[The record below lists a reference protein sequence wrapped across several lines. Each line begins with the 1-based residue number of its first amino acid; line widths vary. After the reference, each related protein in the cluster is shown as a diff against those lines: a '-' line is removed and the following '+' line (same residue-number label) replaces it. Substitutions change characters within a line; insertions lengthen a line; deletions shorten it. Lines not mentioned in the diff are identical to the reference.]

1 MNVWLVTIGE
11 PVPISEN
18 KLRLHR
24 TGILFDYLSKRG
36 TTKTIWW
43 TSNFS
48 HFLKKKIDG
57 DKKNFYSE
65 EAIINLINS
74 PGYKKNI
81 SIRRFYDHLILA
93 LNFRKLIKRED
104 PPDIIICSFP
114 TILLSYFS
122 IRYSKKHKIPIL
134 IDFRD
139 NWPDIFV
146 DFLPPSLKF
155 FGKIIFSPY
164 KIISNYIFKNAT
176 GIISITNNFLKIAL
190 AKAKREKKIYDNY
203 FPLGYNKL
211 SSIKSYNGKLKK
223 FPIDEKKINL
233 CFIGTLGGSFNLDYV
248 IDAFNSNKLNN
259 FRIFI
264 CGDGDFRGKLEKK
277 AISKNIFFPGYI
289 DAIDIK
295 YLLKKCQIGL
305 CPYIPKHDFLNSI
318 PGKAIEYMSEGLY
331 LMSSLGNGVLGN
343 FIKKNKIGINYSN
356 SETFINQ
363 LKSIKLKKEDSKYIM
378 DLYKK
383 LFDSKVVYKNYI
395 DHINFVVKHFNS
407 K

>member
-1 MNVWLVTIGE
+1 MNIWLVTIGE
-11 PVPISEN
+11 PIPVTEN

-24 TGILFDYLSKRG
+24 TGILYKKICSENNKKVTWF
-36 TTKTIWW
+36 
-43 TSNFS
+43 TSNFN
-48 HFLKKKIDG
+48 HFLKKKISL
-57 DKKNFYSE
+57 DKKVKKSDNNS
-65 EAIINLINS
+65 LILLKS
-74 PGYKKNI
+74 IGYKKNI
-81 SIRRFYDHLILA
+81 SIRRFFEHFLLA
-93 LNFRKLIKRED
+93 LDFLKRSKKEEI
-104 PPDIIICSFP
+104 PDIIICSYP
-114 TILLSYFS
+114 TIFLSYFS
-122 IRYSKKHKIPIL
+122 VKFAKKNNIPIL

-190 AKAKREKKIYDNY
+190 VKAKREKKIYDNY

-211 SSIKSYNGKLKK
+211 SPIKSYNGKLKK
-223 FPIDEKKINL
+223 FPIDEKKINI

-264 CGDGDFRGKLEKK
+264 CGDGDFRRKLEKK